1 VLKLDDEIDVNSFT
15 YSLIV
20 GVRDLGIMGQIDVL
34 SIKFYHLLRSFEVAC
49 PFVAFNYAKT
59 FS

>member
-1 VLKLDDEIDVNSFT
+1 VLKLDDEIDVN
-15 YSLIV
+15 SLIV